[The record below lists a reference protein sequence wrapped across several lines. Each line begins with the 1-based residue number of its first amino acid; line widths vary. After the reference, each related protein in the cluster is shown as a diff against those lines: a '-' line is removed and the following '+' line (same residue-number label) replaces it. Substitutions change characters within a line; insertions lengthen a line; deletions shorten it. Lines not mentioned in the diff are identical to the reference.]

1 VSRVYIMGFVG
12 AGNAGD
18 EAILA
23 GTLYLLRQ
31 RGVTDIG
38 VFSWNP
44 GETERVHGVAAY
56 PVLPGL
62 AGIKSFAAVLRRG
75 DLLLL
80 GGGSLLQ
87 DGEPRI
93 VPFWLAR
100 AVAAKAKGCTVVF
113 HAQGIGPLRSPLS
126 QAMVRVL
133 VPLAADLVT
142 TRDVDSQRLVRYA
155 RPHLVADPALA
166 LPPLLVPKQPN
177 LAVVALRKSR
187 GRAAQEQA
195 LSQALNRVAAQ
206 HGLRYAFL
214 PMHLPDDIP
223 LAEDFPRRCQGTV
236 ISYNSL
242 EELRASLAA
251 ARIVIAMRLHGAIL
265 AAGVG
270 TPVVGLAYDPKVRA
284 FFRGLGRE
292 NDVLPWGDSFRD
304 DMLVTAIDALAA
316 LGWAPTAA
324 TDAALRQMSARA
336 ALAVDLALSCWR
348 GERDELR
355 R

>member
-1 VSRVYIMGFVG
+1 MGFIG

-44 GETERVHGVAAY
+44 GETEHVHGVRAF

-62 AGIKSFAAVLRRG
+62 DGIRTFAKVLRRG

-100 AVAAKAKGCTVVF
+100 ALAARLKGCTVVF
-113 HAQGIGPLRSPLS
+113 HAQGVGPLRTLWA
-126 QAMVRVL
+126 QLLVRVL
-133 VPLAADLVT
+133 LPLTASLVSV
-142 TRDVDSQRLVRYA
+142 RDVDSQGLISYA
-155 RPHLVADPALA
+155 CPHLVADPALA
-166 LPPLLVPKQPN
+166 LPQLGVPKQPK
-177 LAVVALRKSR
+177 LAVIALRKCS
-187 GRAAQEQA
+187 GREEQERE
-195 LSQALNRVAAQ
+195 LVAALRKLSAE
-206 HGLRYAFL
+206 HGLTYAFL
-214 PMHLPDDIP
+214 PMHIPDDVP
-223 LAEDFPRRCQGTV
+223 LAADLARRCQGTV
-236 ISYNSL
+236 VSYSSL
-242 EELRASLAA
+242 AKLREALAA
-251 ARIVIAMRLHGAIL
+251 AEIVLAMRLHAAIL

-284 FFRGLGRE
+284 FFAGLGRE
-292 NDVLPWGDSFRD
+292 EAVLAWGEEFCREAFVRVVNEV
-304 DMLVTAIDALAA
+304 LTEGAEQKTKTAQALAE
-316 LGWAPTAA
+316 
-324 TDAALRQMSARA
+324 MSSRA
-336 ALAVDLALSCWR
+336 AQSVTLALECWR
-348 GERDELR
+348 QEHGHR